1 MSFGSALSVPL
12 WALCLCLFLILQIII
27 HFFKYQWIPDWNW
40 RMDWP
45 DQLENGF
52 HCSQLHFFLRC
63 CLHNQV
69 RIYFQCPW
77 KLLKLIWRNRDKS
90 GALSPM
96 LMTLLVLKIFLE
108 SLGKVIIFSTFLYIN
123 NNGQFDAI
131 QTIVGFYSMVL
142 VMIIFNGIFSRH
154 HLGSPENV
162 IGNIYLK
169 F

>member
-1 MSFGSALSVPL
+1 
-12 WALCLCLFLILQIII
+12 
-27 HFFKYQWIPDWNW
+27 
-40 RMDWP
+40 
-45 DQLENGF
+45 
-52 HCSQLHFFLRC
+52 
-63 CLHNQV
+63 
-69 RIYFQCPW
+69 
-77 KLLKLIWRNRDKS
+77 
-90 GALSPM
+90 M

-108 SLGKVIIFSTFLYIN
+108 SFGKVIIFSTFLYIN